1 MSSFA
6 DPACSWCSR
15 QSNHKLTIAQFKC
28 CFMPNFIYY
37 ATRFNVSPSNLIEL
51 LNRLAKVFKDYCG
64 VLNEEAIRRN
74 FILIY
79 ELLDEMLDYGHPQ
92 VTTTEMLKVCVHNEA
107 VVINPQP
114 VASAIINAISSRSKP
129 SNASSMPVAVGGQ
142 RSSKQKNEIFVDIFE
157 KLTVLFNSNGAV
169 VNSSIDGSIQMK
181 SYLAGN
187 PELRLALN
195 EDLVIGKGNGYGAV
209 VLDDCIFHECVRLDE
224 FDTTRTLHFI
234 PPEGEFTVLNYR
246 INGEFRIPFRIHTV
260 IEEVS
265 QYKIEIICMIRS
277 EIPEASH
284 ASNVIVKFPVPR
296 CAAGGVCEL
305 SDSSPGNAAEYNP
318 SEKKVIWSMKKVG
331 GGSEVTLRAKIALE
345 SSATAAMK
353 REIGPVSMAFEI
365 PMYNVS
371 SLQVRFLR
379 ISETHKEY
387 NPYRWVRYVTLSS
400 SYVSRI

>member
-1 MSSFA
+1 M
-6 DPACSWCSR
+6 
-15 QSNHKLTIAQFKC
+15 
-28 CFMPNFIYY
+28 
-37 ATRFNVSPSNLIEL
+37 IEL
-51 LNRLAKVFKDYCG
+51 LNRMAKVFKDYCG
-64 VLNEEAIRRN
+64 VLNEEAVRRN

-79 ELLDEMLDYGHPQ
+79 ELLDEMLDAGYPQ

-107 VVINPQP
+107 VVVNPQP
-114 VASAIINAISSRSKP
+114 VASAIINAMSSRSKP

-157 KLTVLFNSNGAV
+157 KLTVLFNGNGAV

-195 EDLVIGKGNGYGAV
+195 EDLVIGKGNGYGSV

-224 FDTTRTLHFI
+224 FDATRTLHFV
-234 PPEGEFTVLNYR
+234 PPEGEFTLLNYR
-246 INGEFRIPFRIHTV
+246 INGDFRVPFRISTV
-260 IEEVS
+260 VEEVS
-265 QYKIEIICMIRS
+265 PYKVEIICMIRS

-284 ASNVIVKFPVPR
+284 ASNVTVRFPVPR
-296 CAAGGVCEL
+296 NSAGGVCEL
-305 SDSSPGNAAEYNP
+305 SDSSPGNSAEYSP
-318 SEKKVIWSMKKVG
+318 TEKKVIWSIKKLG
-331 GGSEVTLRAKIALE
+331 GGSEITLRAKIALDAPAT
-345 SSATAAMK
+345 SATK
-353 REIGPVSMAFEI
+353 REIGPVSMTFEI

-371 SLQVRFLR
+371 SLQIRFLQ

-387 NPYRWVRYVTLSS
+387 NPFRWVRYVTLSS

>member
-1 MSSFA
+1 M
-6 DPACSWCSR
+6 
-15 QSNHKLTIAQFKC
+15 
-28 CFMPNFIYY
+28 
-37 ATRFNVSPSNLIEL
+37 IEL
-51 LNRLAKVFKDYCG
+51 LNRMAKVFKDYCG
-64 VLNEEAIRRN
+64 VLSEESIRRN

-79 ELLDEMLDYGHPQ
+79 ELLDEMLDYGYPQ
-92 VTTTEMLKVCVHNEA
+92 ITMTEQLKVCVHNEPVLVTA
-107 VVINPQP
+107 QP
-114 VASAIINAISSRSKP
+114 VASALISAISSRSKP
-129 SNASSMPVAVGGQ
+129 SNASQMPVAVGAQ

-157 KLTVLFNSNGAV
+157 KLTVLFNANGSI

-181 SYLAGN
+181 SYLSGN

-195 EDLVIGKGNGYGAV
+195 EDLVIGKGNGYGSV

-224 FDTTRTLHFI
+224 FDSTKTLHFV

-246 INGEFRIPFRIHTV
+246 INGEFRMPFRVHAV
-260 IEEVS
+260 IEEIAP
-265 QYKIEIICMIRS
+265 YKVEVIVMIRS

-284 ASNVIVKFPVPR
+284 AANVIVKLPVPR
-296 CAAGGVCEL
+296 NTVGCTCEL
-305 SDSSPGNAAEYNP
+305 SDSGPGNAAEYNAA
-318 SEKKVIWSMKKVG
+318 EKKVIWTMKKVN
-331 GGSEVTLRAKIALE
+331 GGSECTIRAKITLDAP
-345 SSATAAMK
+345 ATGGTK

-379 ISETHKEY
+379 ISETHKSY

>member
-1 MSSFA
+1 MCILISG
-6 DPACSWCSR
+6 
-15 QSNHKLTIAQFKC
+15 
-28 CFMPNFIYY
+28 
-37 ATRFNVSPSNLIEL
+37 RFNVSPSNLIEL

-64 VLNEEAIRRN
+64 TLNEEAVRRN

-79 ELLDEMLDYGHPQ
+79 ELLDEMIDAGYPQ

-107 VVINPQP
+107 IVVNAQP
-114 VASAIINAISSRSKP
+114 VASALINAISSRSKP

-157 KLTVLFNSNGAV
+157 KLTVLFNGNGAV

-195 EDLVIGKGNGYGAV
+195 EDLVIGKGNGYGSV
-209 VLDDCIFHECVRLDE
+209 VLDDCIFHECVKLDE

-246 INGEFRIPFRIHTV
+246 INGDFRIPFRISTV
-260 IEEVS
+260 IEEIS
-265 QYKIEIICMIRS
+265 PYKVEIICMIRS

-284 ASNVIVKFPVPR
+284 ASNVLIKFPVPR
-296 CAAGGVCEL
+296 STAGGVCEL
-305 SDSSPGNAAEYNP
+305 SDASLGNAAEYSP
-318 SEKKVIWSMKKVG
+318 TEKKVVWSIKKLS

-345 SSATAAMK
+345 APATSSIK